1 MDYYLPTYED
11 IEEMVEDWRPNYV
24 SARRAKQH
32 LNRSRDN
39 IASFYEHGCYDYL
52 EDDDEMEYKR

>member
-1 MDYYLPTYED
+1 MNDY
-11 IEEMVEDWRPNYV
+11 WRPDCV

-39 IASFYEHGCYDYL
+39 IASFYVRDCYDYL
-52 EDDDEMEYKR
+52 EDDDEMEYER

>member
-1 MDYYLPTYED
+1 MDLSSHYFFVLF
-11 IEEMVEDWRPNYV
+11 VF

-39 IASFYEHGCYDYL
+39 MASFYVRDYYDYL
-52 EDDDEMEYKR
+52 EDDDEMEYER

>member
-11 IEEMVEDWRPNYV
+11 IEEMNYYWRPNYV
-24 SARRAKQH
+24 AARRAMQH

-39 IASFYEHGCYDYL
+39 MASFYACDCYDYI
-52 EDDDEMEYKR
+52 EDDDEMEYER

>member
-11 IEEMVEDWRPNYV
+11 IEEMVEDWHPNYV
-24 SARRAKQH
+24 SACRAMQH

-39 IASFYEHGCYDYL
+39 MASFYARDCYDYI
-52 EDDDEMEYKR
+52 EDDDEMEYER

>member
-11 IEEMVEDWRPNYV
+11 IEEMNYDWRPNYV

-39 IASFYEHGCYDYL
+39 IASFYARGCYDYI
-52 EDDDEMEYKR
+52 EDDDEMEYER

>member
-11 IEEMVEDWRPNYV
+11 IEEMNYDWRPNYV
-24 SARRAKQH
+24 TARRAMQH

-39 IASFYEHGCYDYL
+39 MASFYARDCYDYI
-52 EDDDEMEYKR
+52 EDDDEMEYER

>member
-1 MDYYLPTYED
+1 MNYYLPTYED
-11 IEEMVEDWRPNYV
+11 IEEMIEDWSPNYV

-39 IASFYEHGCYDYL
+39 MASFYVLDCYDYI
-52 EDDDEMEYKR
+52 EDDDEMEYER

>member
-11 IEEMVEDWRPNYV
+11 IEEMAKDWRPNYV
-24 SARRAKQH
+24 SARRVIQH

-39 IASFYEHGCYDYL
+39 MASFYARDCYDYL
-52 EDDDEMEYKR
+52 EDDDEMEYER

>member
-1 MDYYLPTYED
+1 MDYYLPSYED

-32 LNRSRDN
+32 LNRNRDN
-39 IASFYEHGCYDYL
+39 MASFYVRDCYDYL
-52 EDDDEMEYKR
+52 EDDNEMEYER

>member
-1 MDYYLPTYED
+1 MDYYLPSYED

-39 IASFYEHGCYDYL
+39 MASFYVSDYYDYL
-52 EDDDEMEYKR
+52 EDDDEMEYER